1 MCEQG
6 VTGDVF
12 VGCYYLLGADPLPSG
27 AALIRGQAESR
38 LLCFL
43 PCFSGFGAPRCKREG
58 GREGWWWGGL
68 RKNSRTDTCLWFKEI
83 HRRTTGRWEWVT
95 FLWPSVPPSFH
106 LATGGCPVGEPPPPP
121 PHFFFQLPSNH
132 SDMASHLPC
141 IKNSSESNLTL
152 SNGGR
157 FEFPLWDTGTS
168 WETTTI

>member
-58 GREGWWWGGL
+58 RWGKNGAKEKQPNGHLPMIQGNPPQDDWKVRMSHFPLAVRPCIIPPRYRWVPGRG
-68 RKNSRTDTCLWFKEI
+68 
-83 HRRTTGRWEWVT
+83 
-95 FLWPSVPPSFH
+95 
-106 LATGGCPVGEPPPPP
+106 APPPP
-121 PHFFFQLPSNH
+121 FFFQLPSNH

-141 IKNSSESNLTL
+141 VKKQLGEQFD
-152 SNGGR
+152 
-157 FEFPLWDTGTS
+157 FE
-168 WETTTI
+168 

>member
-58 GREGWWWGGL
+58 GKKRG
-68 RKNSRTDTCLWFKEI
+68 
-83 HRRTTGRWEWVT
+83 
-95 FLWPSVPPSFH
+95 
-106 LATGGCPVGEPPPPP
+106 
-121 PHFFFQLPSNH
+121 
-132 SDMASHLPC
+132 
-141 IKNSSESNLTL
+141 
-152 SNGGR
+152 
-157 FEFPLWDTGTS
+157 
-168 WETTTI
+168 